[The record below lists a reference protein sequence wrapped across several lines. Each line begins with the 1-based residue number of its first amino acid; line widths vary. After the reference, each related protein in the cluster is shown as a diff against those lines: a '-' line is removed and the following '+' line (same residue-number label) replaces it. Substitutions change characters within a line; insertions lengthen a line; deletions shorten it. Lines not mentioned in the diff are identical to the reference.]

1 MDDIQSNNLDKVKR
15 PKDPKKIV
23 DFVVGEWE
31 KLQKNRQEQI
41 DLAMNLQKWAS
52 MNQEPMTIYD
62 TKQNEIKGYKDN
74 KFATIVEVT
83 TANVG
88 NQSWTNMGQMF
99 DVRSLDTLEPD
110 KTAPLE
116 VQQAYFEMINNPE
129 LQKQAIEQGE
139 KKAQLQKV
147 ALEQSLY
154 KMKADVQLEKCFR
167 KGDLFYGEKISWVG
181 WKQKSIVQ
189 KLYGNKESVINYD
202 NADIQAVDPIQFVFD
217 TVKYVKDDDDNFKK
231 IIKIHK
237 RFETIENILNRK
249 YTNDEGKLVN
259 LYNFSKADAEEL
271 KTENNNTTE
280 TTDPQTDDSKIQEI
294 KVGDSYA
301 TYFVHGDFKIDGVE
315 YNNYI
320 AEVFANKYLIRFEP
334 NPIYICPFIIQMD
347 EQDPYTKRGIARLKT
362 IYDACVMRQSYINQ
376 KQQKDF
382 LNSNP
387 PTVMTSKMKNAYLKD
402 GEKAFIWRPGTI
414 IEVDELSQDY
424 QAVRKETFDTNGDIN
439 NIQFITQEISDNG
452 AVNANAM
459 GNVEA
464 GNIKATD
471 LQLAKQGQDIRIQ
484 QTLDSIYKFTIKNV
498 EAVAQILAL
507 FKSGI
512 EIFKIKNRNVEELI
526 AINDVIRQGQYEY
539 RYEDRNA
546 LMNRHSKLEQA
557 IELIEKLSNVP
568 EMNAKFDYEECFRTG
583 MESIDY
589 DNPEKFL
596 KSEATIDGVMAEFQ
610 RLKPEEQE
618 QIIQMVMQQQQ
629 QEQMQAQQE
638 QIKQMRM
645 QEQANRLQEAQTMDN
660 IVQNGLNQNMVEMG
674 QAV

>member
-1 MDDIQSNNLDKVKR
+1 MDNIQSNNLDKVKR

-99 DVRSLDTLEPD
+99 DVRSLDTMEPD

-154 KMKADVQLEKCFR
+154 KMKADIQLEKCFR

-181 WKQKSIVQ
+181 WKQKNIVQ

-259 LYNFSKADAEEL
+259 LYNFSKAEADEL
-271 KTENNNTTE
+271 KSSSDNTTE
-280 TTDPQTDDSKIQEI
+280 TTDPQADNEKIRET

-402 GEKAFIWRPGTI
+402 GEKAFIWKPGTI

-424 QAVRKETFDTNGDIN
+424 QVVRKETFDTTGDIN
-439 NIQFITQEISDNG
+439 NIQFITSEISDNG

-610 RLKPEEQE
+610 RLKPEEQQ

-645 QEQANRLQEAQTMDN
+645 QEQANRLQEAQIMDN
-660 IVQNGLNQNMVEMG
+660 PVQNGLNQNMVEMG